1 MIAFAANPLIC
12 RLALG
17 QQLIDA
23 ASFTSVR
30 IMSGAVAL
38 ALIVLPRWR
47 RRGRGP
53 VDWWSVAALFIY
65 MVFFAFAYRTVSAST
80 GTLLLFAAVQF
91 TMFVAAMRNGERFT
105 TLSWIGFSLA
115 VIGLIYLVSP
125 GATSPDPLG
134 AVLMVVAGAAWGGYS
149 LLGRSAADP
158 LESTAMNFICSVP
171 LAIMVTLLFV
181 DGLYVTPTG
190 LILAAASGAIASG
203 LGYAV
208 WYAALKGLTASRADR
223 TIVGSDN
230 RSLRRYHLPRRT
242 GHSPSHP
249 RVSADTRRHS
259 YCPGS
264 AIDGGFPTRTLNPVA
279 GTSSASGR

>member
-1 MIAFAANPLIC
+1 
-12 RLALG
+12 
-17 QQLIDA
+17 
-23 ASFTSVR
+23 
-30 IMSGAVAL
+30 
-38 ALIVLPRWR
+38 
-47 RRGRGP
+47 
-53 VDWWSVAALFIY
+53 
-65 MVFFAFAYRTVSAST
+65 
-80 GTLLLFAAVQF
+80 
-91 TMFVAAMRNGERFT
+91 MFVAAMRNGERFT

-208 WYAALKGLTASRADR
+208 WYAALKGLTASRAATVQLSVP
-223 TIVGSDN
+223 TIAAC